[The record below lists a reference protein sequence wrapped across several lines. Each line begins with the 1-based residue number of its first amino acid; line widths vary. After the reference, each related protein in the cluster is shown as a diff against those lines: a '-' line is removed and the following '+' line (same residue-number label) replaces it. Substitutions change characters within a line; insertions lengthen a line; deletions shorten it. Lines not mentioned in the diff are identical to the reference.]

1 MNLGDDISNLLRQ
14 IGHEATGIY
23 QDLSQYN
30 AARGPRRGL
39 FGRTVPATLPGD
51 LSPLGEPAAAPA
63 PAPTPTGELAAEPPA
78 APNVPEPSGEET
90 AVAALVADTAEA
102 AAPLVE
108 PEAALPAV
116 AAPEPAALEASE
128 APDTTP
134 EPEPELDDARFAP
147 LSTFDASALAL
158 DPVMPASPTSVSLSL
173 QSLATPAQDAAT
185 LAPATPTV
193 PPTPMSLASLA
204 RRLSGETRRTDDLDL
219 SVLGDDAPATQP
231 QRGVAGQSQRL
242 DRLFDQLSSSLS
254 R

>member
-30 AARGPRRGL
+30 AARGSRRGL

-63 PAPTPTGELAAEPPA
+63 AAPAPASELAVEPPA
-78 APNVPEPSGEET
+78 TTDVPALSEGET
-90 AVAALVADTAEA
+90 AVASLAADTTEAEA
-102 AAPLVE
+102 AAPAVE
-108 PEAALPAV
+108 PETARPSL
-116 AAPEPAALEASE
+116 AAPEPTVAE
-128 APDTTP
+128 APDLTP

-158 DPVMPASPTSVSLSL
+158 DPVMPAPPTSVSLSL
-173 QSLATPAQDAAT
+173 QSLATPAKDAAT

-193 PPTPMSLASLA
+193 PTTPMSLASLA

-219 SVLGDDAPATQP
+219 SVLGDDTPATQP

-242 DRLFDQLSSSLS
+242 DRLFDRLSSSLS

>member
-63 PAPTPTGELAAEPPA
+63 PAPTPTPTGELAAEPPA

-90 AVAALVADTAEA
+90 AV

-242 DRLFDQLSSSLS
+242 DRLFDRLSSSLS